1 MPYAFGS
8 AICFSKISLERVT
21 HTEVQ
26 GGVLPAQVVYPAL
39 ARRLVR
45 AVELHTPVEAED
57 YEYDDAETLAPFG
70 AEIVSWT
77 YPEPVENEFVFC
89 IPDANPKHQ
98 ELFQMVLF

>member
-1 MPYAFGS
+1 MGQRGARILTLISKKRHALGVSYAFGS
-8 AICFSKISLERVT
+8 VICFSKISLERIA

-57 YEYDDAETLAPFG
+57 YECDVHA
-70 AEIVSWT
+70 
-77 YPEPVENEFVFC
+77 
-89 IPDANPKHQ
+89 
-98 ELFQMVLF
+98 